1 MWDRRQF
8 LASAGSV
15 ALLASLPARGAGNGY
30 PAERYRRATVI
41 DTLGGPGGPGGLD
54 DAPGTPWSPG
64 MLADVRASGLTA
76 CNVTVNPVGN
86 APHRFED
93 TVKLIAE
100 DDRQIQF
107 APQTFL
113 KVLSTADL
121 ALAKSS
127 GRLGLIYGVQD
138 TSFLEGD
145 LGRLELFEG
154 LGLRIVQP
162 TYNRRNLMGD
172 GCLEPANS
180 GLSSLGRELIAEVN
194 RRRLLLDLS
203 HAGARTIS
211 EGIAAS
217 KGPLAITHTG
227 CRALVDVPRNTSD
240 ESLKALADK
249 GGVAGIYS
257 MCYLKY
263 LAQPHSEDLIRHIE
277 HAVDVAGEDHV
288 ALGTDGPISPMKVD
302 DAYRAAFRAE
312 IAGRIKAGISAPG
325 ESPDVLNMIPE
336 YNAPNRFYL
345 LADDLARRGWP
356 AARIEKL
363 IGGNFARLLGEVWG

>member
-15 ALLASLPARGAGNGY
+15 ALLASLPARGASGGY
-30 PAERYRRATVI
+30 PADRYRKAMVI
-41 DTLGGPGGPGGLD
+41 DSLGWPGGPDGSD
-54 DAPGTPWSPG
+54 DAPWTPE
-64 MLADVRASGLTA
+64 MIADVRASGLTA
-76 CNVTVNPVGN
+76 MNLTVNQVGN
-86 APHRFED
+86 GPNRFEAA
-93 TVKLIAE
+93 VKLIAHC
-100 DDRQIQF
+100 DRQIQL
-107 APQTFL
+107 APHAFL

-138 TSFLEGD
+138 TSMLDGD

-154 LGLRIVQP
+154 LGLRIVQL

-180 GLSSLGRELIAEVN
+180 GLSSLGRELIAEIN
-194 RRRLLLDLS
+194 RRKLLLDLS

-263 LAQPHSEDLIRHIE
+263 LAQPHREDLIRHIE

-288 ALGTDGPISPMKVD
+288 GLGTDGSVPAMKVD
-302 DAYRAAFRAE
+302 DAYRAAFKAE
-312 IAGRIKAGISAPG
+312 ISARIKAGISAPG

-336 YNAPNRFYL
+336 YNAPNRFWL
-345 LADDLARRGWP
+345 LADDLARKGWP
-356 AARIEKL
+356 PSRIEKL